1 MRRNSALCWVMNRNN
16 HFNNTLNL
24 YFTTLRGM
32 KKLLLIIG
40 LLAGT
45 FSLVQA
51 QRYAV
56 IDSHYILEHMPE
68 YQNAQIKLDSISKQ
82 WQQEI
87 QDKFQYANQLY
98 HEYNAEK
105 VMLTD
110 TLRKKRQDE
119 IINIEKQARGLQQ
132 QRFGYQG
139 DLFKE
144 REELIKP
151 IQDKIY
157 AAVQKLAAQNM
168 YDFVLDKA
176 GGISVFYADPK
187 LDKSN
192 EVLKI
197 LGIKN

>member
-1 MRRNSALCWVMNRNN
+1 
-16 HFNNTLNL
+16 
-24 YFTTLRGM
+24 M
-32 KKLLLIIG
+32 KKCWLVILLLT
-40 LLAGT
+40 GT
-45 FSLVQA
+45 FSFVQA

-56 IDSHYILEHMPE
+56 IDSHYILDHMPE
-68 YQNAQIKLDSISKQ
+68 YQVAQKKLDSIARQ

-87 QDKFQYANQLY
+87 QSKLQQANQLY
-98 HEYNAEK
+98 QEYNAEK

-110 TLRKKRQDE
+110 TLRKKREAE
-119 IINIEKQARGLQQ
+119 ITNMEKQARDLQQ

-144 REELIKP
+144 REALIKP
-151 IQDKIY
+151 IQDRIY

-168 YDFVLDKA
+168 YDFVLDKS
-176 GGISVFYADPK
+176 GGITVFYADPK
-187 LDKSN
+187 LDKSS

>member
-1 MRRNSALCWVMNRNN
+1 
-16 HFNNTLNL
+16 
-24 YFTTLRGM
+24 M
-32 KKLLLIIG
+32 KKVLLMLA

-45 FSLVQA
+45 FSMAQA

-68 YQNAQIKLDSISKQ
+68 YQAAQKKLDAIAKQ

-87 QDKFQYANQLY
+87 QTKLQHANQLY
-98 HEYNAEK
+98 QQYNAEK

-119 IINIEKQARGLQQ
+119 IMNMEKDARDLQQ

-151 IQDKIY
+151 IQDRIY

-176 GGISVFYADPK
+176 GGITVFYADPK
-187 LDKSN
+187 LDKSD

>member
-1 MRRNSALCWVMNRNN
+1 
-16 HFNNTLNL
+16 
-24 YFTTLRGM
+24 M
-32 KKLLLIIG
+32 KRVLLMLA

-45 FSLVQA
+45 FSMVQA

-68 YQNAQIKLDSISKQ
+68 YQTAQKKLDAIAKQ

-87 QDKFQYANQLY
+87 QAKLQHANQLY
-98 HEYNAEK
+98 QQYNAEK

-119 IINIEKQARGLQQ
+119 IMNMEKDARDLQQ

-151 IQDKIY
+151 IQDRIY

-176 GGISVFYADPK
+176 GGITVFYADPK
-187 LDKSN
+187 LDKSD

>member
-1 MRRNSALCWVMNRNN
+1 
-16 HFNNTLNL
+16 
-24 YFTTLRGM
+24 M
-32 KKLLLIIG
+32 KKGWLLTV
-40 LLAGT
+40 LLVGT
-45 FSLVQA
+45 FSVVQA

-68 YQNAQIKLDSISKQ
+68 YQTAQKKLDVISKQ
-82 WQQEI
+82 WQQEV
-87 QDKFQYANQLY
+87 QAKLQQANQLY
-98 HEYNAEK
+98 MQYNAEK

-119 IINIEKQARGLQQ
+119 IMNLEKQARELQQ
-132 QRFGYQG
+132 QRFGYEG

-168 YDFVLDKA
+168 YDFVLDKS
-176 GGISVFYADPK
+176 GGITVFYADPK
-187 LDKSN
+187 LDKSDD
-192 EVLKI
+192 VLKI
-197 LGIKN
+197 LGLKN

>member
-1 MRRNSALCWVMNRNN
+1 
-16 HFNNTLNL
+16 
-24 YFTTLRGM
+24 M
-32 KKLLLIIG
+32 KKIWLMLA

-45 FSLVQA
+45 FSMAQA

-68 YQNAQIKLDSISKQ
+68 YQAAQKKLDAIAKQ

-87 QDKFQYANQLY
+87 QAKLQQANQLY
-98 HEYNAEK
+98 QQYNAEK

-110 TLRKKRQDE
+110 TLRKKREDE
-119 IINIEKQARGLQQ
+119 IMNMEKEARDLQQ

-157 AAVQKLAAQNM
+157 AAVQQLAAQNM

-176 GGISVFYADPK
+176 GGITVFYADPK
-187 LDKSN
+187 LDKSD

-197 LGIKN
+197 LGLKN